1 MKRGSAEKLEI
12 RKIVSPNELTS
23 KTKIMTIIDLI
34 CIYYTIYLENNN
46 KTFTSIDFK
55 LKSFKKFIWA
65 STVSRTL
72 KFNKEFSQEIA
83 LIQARKLVRI
93 RL

>member
-34 CIYYTIYLENNN
+34 CIYYTIYLEN
-46 KTFTSIDFK
+46 KKAFTSIDFK

-72 KFNKEFSQEIA
+72 KLNKEFSQEIA

>member
-34 CIYYTIYLENNN
+34 CIHYTIYLEN
-46 KTFTSIDFK
+46 KKAFTSIDFK

-72 KFNKEFSQEIA
+72 KLNKEFSQEIA